1 MNKGKNELE
10 ENNEFLDSPK
20 KKKKKKKVCTHRI
33 FSMITLVASLAYL
46 TYKIVTCESLI
57 TNIYTL
63 SIPVFLFIISIILL
77 IASLKSEFN
86 KVYIFLSIMI
96 LLFLSFYLV
105 TDINLVSLPKEEVI
119 ASYYNKDLKEL
130 KDFADKN
137 NINLVI
143 EYEYSDEIETGKI
156 IRIDTEG
163 IIYVKDIKQI
173 IVTIS
178 DGPNYD
184 KLLIVPSM
192 IGRNLD
198 DLIEFIDKN
207 FMNNVTINFEI
218 SDTDKDTIIA
228 QDKNGEIRRNS
239 DITFV
244 ISLGSEISDT
254 VTMENLVGMK
264 LFDAELWLK
273 RNGIKYEI
281 KYEFSDKSKNEV
293 LSQST
298 NKDEEINI
306 KDTNITITVSAGV
319 AIKIPDFKTMTVDEA
334 TSWIIN
340 NKLKVEFN
348 EIYDENIETG
358 KIIEQSIKE
367 NELVKENTLIN
378 LTISKGQIIMDEFKS
393 ISDFRDWANKYNVKY
408 NETYDYSNNISKGE
422 AISYSYNK
430 GDIIDPDG
438 VVYVKI
444 SLGKAVYIPSFV
456 GKSKNDAQNI
466 CNSLGIRCN
475 FVTGTYTNYNSN
487 VIYNQSRS
495 VNSKVASGSSITLTL
510 SKGIPETKKLAILQ
524 NWLSIGNAD
533 ATINS
538 LRSNFAKNYPGV
550 NFIFEK
556 RKDNTLNSGMIAQN
570 SPTTAGSEVKQGQTY
585 TIYIVSN

>member
-1 MNKGKNELE
+1 MNK

-163 IIYVKDIKQI
+163 ISYVKDIKQI

-218 SDTDKDTIIA
+218 SDSDKDTIIS

-264 LFDAELWLK
+264 LFDAELWIK

-438 VVYVKI
+438 VIYVKI

>member
-86 KVYIFLSIMI
+86 KVYVFLSIMI

-143 EYEYSDEIETGKI
+143 EYEYSDEVETGKI

>member
-1 MNKGKNELE
+1 MNKEKNELE

-20 KKKKKKKVCTHRI
+20 KKKKKKKVCTHRV

-438 VVYVKI
+438 VIYVKI

>member
-1 MNKGKNELE
+1 MNKENNELE

-143 EYEYSDEIETGKI
+143 EYEYSDEVETGKI

>member
-1 MNKGKNELE
+1 MNKEKNELE

-438 VVYVKI
+438 VIYVKI

>member
-1 MNKGKNELE
+1 MNK

-143 EYEYSDEIETGKI
+143 EYEYSDEVETGKI

-163 IIYVKDIKQI
+163 ISYVKDIKQI

-438 VVYVKI
+438 VIYVKI

>member
-1 MNKGKNELE
+1 MNKEKNELE

-86 KVYIFLSIMI
+86 KVYVFLSIMI

-143 EYEYSDEIETGKI
+143 EYEYSDEVETGKI

-178 DGPNYD
+178 DGPNHD

-438 VVYVKI
+438 VIYVKI

>member
-1 MNKGKNELE
+1 MNKENNELE

-20 KKKKKKKVCTHRI
+20 KKKKKKKACTHRI

-119 ASYYNKDLKEL
+119 TSYYNKDLKEL

-163 IIYVKDIKQI
+163 ISYVKDIKQI

-218 SDTDKDTIIA
+218 SDSDKDTIIA

-244 ISLGSEISDT
+244 ISLGSEINDT

-273 RNGIKYEI
+273 RNAIKYEI

-334 TSWIIN
+334 TNWIIN

-367 NELVKENTLIN
+367 NELVKENTLIT

-393 ISDFRDWANKYNVKY
+393 ISEFRDWANKYNVKY
-408 NETYDYSNNISKGE
+408 NETYDYSNNISRGE

-438 VVYVKI
+438 VIYVKI
-444 SLGKAVYIPSFV
+444 SLGKAIYIPSFV
-456 GKSKNDAQNI
+456 GKSKTDAQNTCKSI
-466 CNSLGIRCN
+466 GIRCN

-538 LRSNFAKNYPGV
+538 LRSNFAKNYPAV

-570 SPTTAGSEVKQGQTY
+570 SPTTAGSVVKQGQTY

>member
-1 MNKGKNELE
+1 MNKENNELE

-163 IIYVKDIKQI
+163 ISYVKDIKQI

-438 VVYVKI
+438 VIYVKI

>member
-1 MNKGKNELE
+1 MNKENNELE

-20 KKKKKKKVCTHRI
+20 KKKKKKKVCTHRV

-163 IIYVKDIKQI
+163 ISYVKDIKQI

-198 DLIEFIDKN
+198 DLIEFINKN

-218 SDTDKDTIIA
+218 SDSDKDTIIS

-306 KDTNITITVSAGV
+306 KHTNITITVSAGV

-334 TSWIIN
+334 TNWIIN

-367 NELVKENTLIN
+367 NELVKENTLIT

-393 ISDFRDWANKYNVKY
+393 ISEFRDWANKYNVKY

-438 VVYVKI
+438 VIYVKI
-444 SLGKAVYIPSFV
+444 SLGKAVFIPSFV
-456 GKSKNDAQNI
+456 GKSKTDAQNT

-550 NFIFEK
+550 NFVFEK

>member
-1 MNKGKNELE
+1 MNKENNELE

-86 KVYIFLSIMI
+86 KVYVFLSIMI

-143 EYEYSDEIETGKI
+143 EYEYSDEVETGKI

-298 NKDEEINI
+298 NKDKEINI

-438 VVYVKI
+438 VIYVKI

>member
-1 MNKGKNELE
+1 MNKENNELE

-96 LLFLSFYLV
+96 FLFLSFYLV

-367 NELVKENTLIN
+367 NELVKENTLIT

-438 VVYVKI
+438 VIYVKI

>member
-1 MNKGKNELE
+1 MNKEKNELE

-143 EYEYSDEIETGKI
+143 EYEYSDEVETGKI

-218 SDTDKDTIIA
+218 SDIDKDTIIA

-456 GKSKNDAQNI
+456 GKSKNDAQNT

>member
-1 MNKGKNELE
+1 MNK

-143 EYEYSDEIETGKI
+143 EYEYSDEVETGKI

-281 KYEFSDKSKNEV
+281 KYEFSGKSKNEV

-393 ISDFRDWANKYNVKY
+393 ISEFRDWANKYNVKY

-438 VVYVKI
+438 VIYVKI

>member
-1 MNKGKNELE
+1 MNKEKNELE

-20 KKKKKKKVCTHRI
+20 KKKKKKKVCTHRV

-163 IIYVKDIKQI
+163 ISYVKDIKQI

-198 DLIEFIDKN
+198 DLIEFINKN

-218 SDTDKDTIIA
+218 SDSDKDTIIS

-334 TSWIIN
+334 TNWIIN

-367 NELVKENTLIN
+367 NELVKENTLIT

-393 ISDFRDWANKYNVKY
+393 ISEFRDWANKYNVKY

-438 VVYVKI
+438 VIYVKI

-456 GKSKNDAQNI
+456 GKSKTDAQNT

-550 NFIFEK
+550 NFVFEK

>member
-143 EYEYSDEIETGKI
+143 EYEYSDEVETGKI

-281 KYEFSDKSKNEV
+281 KYEFSGKSKNEV

-438 VVYVKI
+438 VIYVKI

>member
-1 MNKGKNELE
+1 MNKEKNELE

-20 KKKKKKKVCTHRI
+20 KKKKKKKVCTHRV

-163 IIYVKDIKQI
+163 ISYVKDIKQI

-198 DLIEFIDKN
+198 DLIEFINKN

-218 SDTDKDTIIA
+218 SDSDKDTIIS

-334 TSWIIN
+334 TNWIIN

-367 NELVKENTLIN
+367 NELVKENTLIT

-393 ISDFRDWANKYNVKY
+393 ISEFRDWANKYNVKY

-438 VVYVKI
+438 VIYVKI
-444 SLGKAVYIPSFV
+444 SLGKAVFIPSFV
-456 GKSKNDAQNI
+456 GKSKTDAQNT

-550 NFIFEK
+550 NFVFEK

>member
-10 ENNEFLDSPK
+10 ENNEFLDSP
-20 KKKKKKKVCTHRI
+20 KKKKKVCTHRI

-143 EYEYSDEIETGKI
+143 EYEYSDEVETGKI

-422 AISYSYNK
+422 AINYSYNK

-438 VVYVKI
+438 VIYVKI

>member
-1 MNKGKNELE
+1 MNKEKNELE
-10 ENNEFLDSPK
+10 ENNEFLDTPK
-20 KKKKKKKVCTHRI
+20 KKEKKKKVCTHRV

-105 TDINLVSLPKEEVI
+105 TDINLVSLPKDEVI
-119 ASYYNKDLKEL
+119 TSYYNKDLKEL

-163 IIYVKDIKQI
+163 ISYVKDIKQI

-198 DLIEFIDKN
+198 DLIEFINKN

-218 SDTDKDTIIA
+218 SDSDKDTIIS

-334 TSWIIN
+334 TNWIIN

-367 NELVKENTLIN
+367 NELVKENTLIT

-393 ISDFRDWANKYNVKY
+393 ISEFRDWANKYNVKY

-438 VVYVKI
+438 VIYVKI

-456 GKSKNDAQNI
+456 GKSKTDAQNT

-550 NFIFEK
+550 NFVFEK

>member
-1 MNKGKNELE
+1 M
-10 ENNEFLDSPK
+10 
-20 KKKKKKKVCTHRI
+20 
-33 FSMITLVASLAYL
+33 Y
-46 TYKIVTCESLI
+46 LI
-57 TNIYTL
+57 TNQQVANTKNTISLTKYNKFQINSSISKKTKQAIKTYDKQKTKKNLKFLKIYQSNT
-63 SIPVFLFIISIILL
+63 
-77 IASLKSEFN
+77 
-86 KVYIFLSIMI
+86 
-96 LLFLSFYLV
+96 FYLQNYKIFFQQLSLNTNIINIYIQTTLNNMFITISTKNTILTKSLAAIGFKGKSKQTSYAYKTFAEFLV
-105 TDINLVSLPKEEVI
+105 T
-119 ASYYNKDLKEL
+119 EL
-130 KDFADKN
+130 QNFAEQTK
-137 NINLVI
+137 
-143 EYEYSDEIETGKI
+143 S
-156 IRIDTEG
+156 
-163 IIYVKDIKQI
+163 QI
-173 IVTIS
+173 IVNI
-178 DGPNYD
+178 
-184 KLLIVPSM
+184 
-192 IGRNLD
+192 
-198 DLIEFIDKN
+198 F
-207 FMNNVTINFEI
+207 
-218 SDTDKDTIIA
+218 A
-228 QDKNGEIRRNS
+228 
-239 DITFV
+239 
-244 ISLGSEISDT
+244 
-254 VTMENLVGMK
+254 
-264 LFDAELWLK
+264 
-273 RNGIKYEI
+273 
-281 KYEFSDKSKNEV
+281 KS
-293 LSQST
+293 
-298 NKDEEINI
+298 
-306 KDTNITITVSAGV
+306 
-319 AIKIPDFKTMTVDEA
+319 
-334 TSWIIN
+334 IN

-367 NELVKENTLIN
+367 NELVKENTLIT

-393 ISDFRDWANKYNVKY
+393 ISEFRDWANKYNVKY
-408 NETYDYSNNISKGE
+408 NETYDYSNNISRGE

-438 VVYVKI
+438 VIYVKI

-456 GKSKNDAQNI
+456 GKSKTDAQNT
-466 CNSLGIRCN
+466 CKSLGIRCN

>member
-1 MNKGKNELE
+1 MYIFYYIISIGGNINKEKNELE

-86 KVYIFLSIMI
+86 KVYVFLSIMI

-143 EYEYSDEIETGKI
+143 EYEYSDEVETGKI

-281 KYEFSDKSKNEV
+281 KYEFSDKSKNEI

-438 VVYVKI
+438 VIYVKI

-538 LRSNFAKNYPGV
+538 LRRNFAKN
-550 NFIFEK
+550 
-556 RKDNTLNSGMIAQN
+556 
-570 SPTTAGSEVKQGQTY
+570 
-585 TIYIVSN
+585 

>member
-1 MNKGKNELE
+1 MNKENNELE

-96 LLFLSFYLV
+96 FLFLSFYLV

-306 KDTNITITVSAGV
+306 KDANITITVSAGV

-367 NELVKENTLIN
+367 NELVKENTLIT

-438 VVYVKI
+438 VIYVKI

>member
-1 MNKGKNELE
+1 MNK

-143 EYEYSDEIETGKI
+143 EYEYSDEVETGKI

-456 GKSKNDAQNI
+456 GKSKNDAQNT

-510 SKGIPETKKLAILQ
+510 SKGIPETKKHAILQ

>member
-143 EYEYSDEIETGKI
+143 EYEYSDEVETGKI

-298 NKDEEINI
+298 NKAEEINI

-438 VVYVKI
+438 VIYVKI

>member
-143 EYEYSDEIETGKI
+143 EYEYSDEVETGKI

-254 VTMENLVGMK
+254 VTMEKLVGMK

-281 KYEFSDKSKNEV
+281 KYEFSDKSKNEI

-438 VVYVKI
+438 VIYVKI

>member
-163 IIYVKDIKQI
+163 ISYVKDIKQI

-254 VTMENLVGMK
+254 VTMEKLVGMK

-438 VVYVKI
+438 VIYVKI

>member
-86 KVYIFLSIMI
+86 KVYVFLSIMI

-143 EYEYSDEIETGKI
+143 EYEYSDEVETGKI

-218 SDTDKDTIIA
+218 SDIDKDTIIA

-438 VVYVKI
+438 VIYVKI

-456 GKSKNDAQNI
+456 GKSKNDAQNT

>member
-1 MNKGKNELE
+1 MNKEKNELE

-86 KVYIFLSIMI
+86 KVYVFLSIMI

-393 ISDFRDWANKYNVKY
+393 ISEFRDWANKYNVKY

-438 VVYVKI
+438 VIYVKI

>member
-1 MNKGKNELE
+1 
-10 ENNEFLDSPK
+10 
-20 KKKKKKKVCTHRI
+20 
-33 FSMITLVASLAYL
+33 MITLVASLAYL

-86 KVYIFLSIMI
+86 KVYVFLSIMI

-143 EYEYSDEIETGKI
+143 EYEYSDEVETGKI

-207 FMNNVTINFEI
+207 FMNNVTINFDI
-218 SDTDKDTIIA
+218 SDIDKDTIIA

-293 LSQST
+293 LSQNT

-393 ISDFRDWANKYNVKY
+393 ISEFRDWANKYNVKY

-438 VVYVKI
+438 VIYVKI

>member
-1 MNKGKNELE
+1 MNKEKNELE

-86 KVYIFLSIMI
+86 KVYVFLSIMI

-143 EYEYSDEIETGKI
+143 EYEYSDEVETGKI

>member
-143 EYEYSDEIETGKI
+143 EYEYSDEVETGKI

-393 ISDFRDWANKYNVKY
+393 ISEFRDWANKYNVKY

>member
-156 IRIDTEG
+156 IRIDIEG
-163 IIYVKDIKQI
+163 RIHVKDIKQI

-218 SDTDKDTIIA
+218 SDTEKDTIIA

-367 NELVKENTLIN
+367 NELVKENTLIT

-438 VVYVKI
+438 VIYVKI

>member
-281 KYEFSDKSKNEV
+281 KYEFSDKSKNEI

-438 VVYVKI
+438 VIYVKI

>member
-1 MNKGKNELE
+1 MNKENNELE

-143 EYEYSDEIETGKI
+143 EYEYSDEVETGKI

-438 VVYVKI
+438 VIYVKI

-538 LRSNFAKNYPGV
+538 LRNNFAKNYPGV

>member
-1 MNKGKNELE
+1 MNKENNELE

-143 EYEYSDEIETGKI
+143 EYEYSDEVETGKI

-218 SDTDKDTIIA
+218 SDTDKDTNIA

>member
-1 MNKGKNELE
+1 MNKEKNELE
-10 ENNEFLDSPK
+10 ENNELLDSPK

-143 EYEYSDEIETGKI
+143 EYEYSDEVETGKI

-438 VVYVKI
+438 VIYVKI

>member
-1 MNKGKNELE
+1 MNKENNELE
-10 ENNEFLDSPK
+10 ENNEFLDSTK

-96 LLFLSFYLV
+96 LLFLSFCLV

-143 EYEYSDEIETGKI
+143 EYEYSDEVETGKI

-367 NELVKENTLIN
+367 NELVKENTLIT

-438 VVYVKI
+438 VIYVKI